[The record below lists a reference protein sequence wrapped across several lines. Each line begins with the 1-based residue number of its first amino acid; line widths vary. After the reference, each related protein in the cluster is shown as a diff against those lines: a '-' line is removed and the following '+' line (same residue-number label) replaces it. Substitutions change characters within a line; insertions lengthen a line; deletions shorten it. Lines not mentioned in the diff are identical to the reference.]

1 MLEERLLLKGDKTE
15 RIYQS
20 LRKAGWFPER
30 KVDISPV
37 LEYYKKWNIELNPQ
51 AISFFREYYRIASQ
65 WYIEVTNLEWAADFD
80 FQLFPYP
87 RNFHVD
93 IVNFMYDDSVY
104 ILESDEYKSVKAF
117 SKEYVVMVGEIGY
130 YYPARVWIGNSG
142 TIYCTHDYEDDVR
155 KFDSVIQL
163 ILHELFNHD
172 LESVA
177 MKP

>member
-1 MLEERLLLKGDKTE
+1 MLEEKLVLKGDKTE
-15 RIYQS
+15 RIYQA
-20 LRKAGWFPER
+20 LRKAGWFPGR

-37 LEYYKKWNIELNPQ
+37 LAYYKKWNIELSPQ
-51 AISFFREYYRIASQ
+51 AISFFREYYGIASR

-87 RNFHVD
+87 REFRID
-93 IVNFMYDDSVY
+93 IVDFMYDDSVY

-155 KFDSVIQL
+155 KFDSVVQL
-163 ILHELFNHD
+163 ILHELLNHD
-172 LESVA
+172 LESVS